1 MTKLTTAYIGLGS
14 NLGNRQDHINNALK
28 MLAEVSDIEVAR
40 VSELIETTPLA
51 QAPDSHNR
59 GQAEQPEYLNAVAEL
74 RTTLSPDEVHKT
86 LVNIETALGRIRQEK
101 WSSRTIDLDILL
113 FGSRVI
119 DSPHLTVP
127 HPQMH
132 LRSFVLE
139 GLCRLNGDLMHPVIK
154 ESVNELANRLGG
166 CDFVPNPDL
175 PQLVSI
181 AGVIGVGKTTLAKK
195 LSKRLGCTILLEP
208 YDTNP
213 FMPDVYAG
221 KKELALDSQLYFLT
235 SRVEQL
241 NHNTLKKGQIYI
253 SDYIFDKELIYS
265 RETLTPEQ
273 LALYGKI
280 YQPSVRKVTLP
291 VLVIYLTDSPQ
302 NCLVRIHKRNRPYEQ
317 KIEQSFLEKL
327 DAGYEQLLK
336 HWKTCPVIRKQTS
349 ELDYTEDAS
358 IDHLTNQIKYYVM
371 IADSGHVLVK

>member
-1 MTKLTTAYIGLGS
+1 MTTAYIGLGS
-14 NLGNRQDHINNALK
+14 NLGNREDYINSALK
-28 MLAEVSDIEVAR
+28 MLAEVSDIEVAH

-51 QAPDSHNR
+51 QAN
-59 GQAEQPEYLNAVAEL
+59 QPEYLNAVAEL
-74 RTTLSPDEVHKT
+74 RTTLSPEDLHKA
-86 LVNIETALGRIRQEK
+86 LLDIETSLGRTHQKK
-101 WSSRTIDLDILL
+101 WSPRTIDLDILL

-119 DSPHLTVP
+119 DSPRLTVP

-132 LRSFVLE
+132 LRSFVLK
-139 GLCRLNGDLMHPVIK
+139 GLCQLNGDLLHPVIK

-181 AGVIGVGKTTLAKK
+181 AGVIGVGKTTLTKK
-195 LSKRLGCTILLEP
+195 LSKRLGCKILLEP

-265 RETLTPEQ
+265 SQTLTPEQ

-302 NCLVRIHKRNRPYEQ
+302 NCLERIHKRNRPYEQ
-317 KIEQSFLEKL
+317 KIEQRFLEKL
-327 DAGYEQLLK
+327 DADYRQLLN
-336 HWKTCPVIRKQTS
+336 HWKICPVIRISTP
-349 ELDYTEDAS
+349 ED
-358 IDHLTNQIKYYVM
+358 INVEHLVNQIRYYVVDHSV
-371 IADSGHVLVK
+371 IVSGKSR